1 MGRFTEVDSRALLK
15 RAFATAGAVTMASTL
30 SFVGAVP
37 ARADHGDHETC
48 RSYAEVPKPFVKVEA
63 EDNTFD
69 TNCLKAPENRD
80 WRIYFMNRDGDAHN
94 ISIYSA
100 DPAVDK
106 KAEQLYKGKSFKGPQ
121 QEEYSIDGLPAGKYY
136 FQDDK
141 VKTMNG
147 AIEIKGKKK

>member
-1 MGRFTEVDSRALLK
+1 LFK
-15 RAFATAGAVTMASTL
+15 RAFATATAVTVASAISL
-30 SFVGAVP
+30 VGAVP
-37 ARADHGDHETC
+37 AGADHAKPETC

-69 TNCLKAPENRD
+69 TNCVKAPENRE
-80 WRIYFMNRDGDAHN
+80 WRIYFMNHDGEPHN

-106 KAEQLYKGKSFKGPQ
+106 KAEQLYKGKAIKGPQ
-121 QEEYSIDGLPAGKYY
+121 QEEYSIDALPTGKYY

-147 AIEIKGKKK
+147 SIEIKGKKK